1 MENLKSNRKTRIG
14 TVLSN
19 KMDRTVVVQVERLIH
34 HPQYHKLIRR
44 RNKFKAHDGD
54 NSCGVGDRLLIQES
68 RPLSKTKR
76 WVVVTILEKASI

>member
-1 MENLKSNRKTRIG
+1 MGNPKSNRKTRIG

-19 KMDRTVVVQVERLIH
+19 KMDRTVTVQVERLIH
-34 HPQYHKLIRR
+34 HPMYHKLIRR
-44 RNKFKAHDGD
+44 RNKFAAHDSD
-54 NSCGVGDRLLIQES
+54 NSCGVGDRVLIQES